1 MQLVQVLPSGPA
13 ARDVDGDDA
22 HEGDLLGAAGQIRGL
37 QSRLHGSDQGLAVGG
52 QGEAFHATIRGA
64 EGQLAREGAVEG
76 FETGDLASL
85 GIEMNDIGAV
95 LVGDPEAAV
104 WGDDETF
111 GVDAGLR
118 RGDRPAVDVD
128 DRLPG
133 GGLRIDGTVHRCAV
147 LGHQTNPLDEVHV
160 AVDQTEL
167 GDRGLELDRLD
178 LLVVGIG
185 VSVRAAVGQA
195 VVDVVRI
202 AVAMG
207 KG

>member
-1 MQLVQVLPSGPA
+1 M
-13 ARDVDGDDA
+13 
-22 HEGDLLGAAGQIRGL
+22 
-37 QSRLHGSDQGLAVGG
+37 
-52 QGEAFHATIRGA
+52 
-64 EGQLAREGAVEG
+64 
-76 FETGDLASL
+76 
-85 GIEMNDIGAV
+85 
-95 LVGDPEAAV
+95 
-104 WGDDETF
+104 
-111 GVDAGLR
+111 
-118 RGDRPAVDVD
+118 
-128 DRLPG
+128 
-133 GGLRIDGTVHRCAV
+133 
-147 LGHQTNPLDEVHV
+147 